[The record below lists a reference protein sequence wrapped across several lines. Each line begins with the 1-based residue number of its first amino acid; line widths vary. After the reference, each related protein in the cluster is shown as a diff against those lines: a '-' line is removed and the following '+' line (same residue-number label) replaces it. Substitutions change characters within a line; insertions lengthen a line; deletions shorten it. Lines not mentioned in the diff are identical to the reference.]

1 MFSPKQNP
9 KDFWT
14 GAIYVA
20 FGAAFVLIARDYG
33 MGTAFKMGPA
43 YFPTILGATLI
54 FIGFISL
61 ARSFVRPGTPITA
74 FTIKG
79 LVTVVGSTLVFGFI
93 VRGAGLAV
101 ALPILVIM
109 SGYASNDFRWGRMLA
124 LAAGITVF
132 CVLIFLKGLGV
143 PLPVVGP
150 WLGGG

>member
-1 MFSPKQNP
+1 LFSPKRNP
-9 KDFWT
+9 KDFST

-20 FGAAFVLIARDYG
+20 FGAAFVLIAQDYG
-33 MGTAFKMGPA
+33 MGTAFRMGPA
-43 YFPTILGATLI
+43 YFPTVLGGILFLI
-54 FIGFISL
+54 GLISL
-61 ARSFVRPGTPITA
+61 ARSFLQPGTPISA

-101 ALPILVIM
+101 ALPILVLM
-109 SGYASNDFRWGRMLA
+109 TGYASIDFRWGRMIA

-132 CVLIFLKGLGV
+132 CVLVFVKGLGV
-143 PLPVVGP
+143 PLPVIGP

>member
-1 MFSPKQNP
+1 LFSPKRNP

-20 FGAAFVLIARDYG
+20 FGAAFVLIAQDYG
-33 MGTAFKMGPA
+33 MGTAFRMGPA
-43 YFPTILGATLI
+43 YFPTVLGGILVLI
-54 FIGFISL
+54 GLISVG
-61 ARSFVRPGTPITA
+61 RSFLKPGTQISA
-74 FTIKG
+74 YTIKG

-101 ALPILVIM
+101 ALPILVLM
-109 SGYASNDFRWGRMLA
+109 TGYASIDFRWGRMIA

-132 CVLIFLKGLGV
+132 CVLIFVKGLGV
-143 PLPVVGP
+143 PLPVIGP

>member
-1 MFSPKQNP
+1 LASPAQNP

-14 GAIYVA
+14 GLIYVA
-20 FGAAFVLIARDYG
+20 FGAAFIWIGQDYG
-33 MGTAFKMGPA
+33 MGTAFRMGPA
-43 YFPTILGATLI
+43 YFPTVLGGILIL
-54 FIGFISL
+54 IGFISL
-61 ARSFVRPGTPITA
+61 ARSFMQPGTPISA

-109 SGYASNDFRWGRMLA
+109 SGYASVDFRWGRMIA
-124 LAAGITVF
+124 LAVGVTVF
-132 CVLIFLKGLGV
+132 CVFVFIKGLGV